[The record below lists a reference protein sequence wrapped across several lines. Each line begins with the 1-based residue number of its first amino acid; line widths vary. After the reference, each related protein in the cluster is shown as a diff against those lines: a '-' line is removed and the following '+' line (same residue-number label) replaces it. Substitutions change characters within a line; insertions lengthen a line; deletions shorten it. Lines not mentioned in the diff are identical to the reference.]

1 MLTKKQNFLETVRR
15 GKPDRYVNQYE
26 ALELMFATPYAA
38 SNPRPVPGGPPVV
51 NAWGVTSSFPAGM
64 PGPFPIHDEEHI
76 VLKDIENWRDYVKA
90 PNVIYPEEAWAP
102 FVEMVSKVDRNE
114 KMIAPFVA
122 PGLFEQCHYLME
134 IQNCLMAFYEY
145 PDEMHELIDYITEW
159 EVTYAKEICKYLKPD
174 ALFHHDD
181 WGSGASSFLS
191 PEMFE
196 EFFVPGYK
204 KIYDTYREGGVE
216 VIIHHSDS
224 YAANL
229 VPSMIKMGI
238 DVWQGVMTSNN
249 LAELIEKYGDKI
261 TFMGGIDSATID
273 HVDWSR
279 EQIASEVERAAREYG
294 RKAFIPCNTMG
305 DPGCLYEGVNVT
317 LTDEIEKLNRKIMAE
332 GGF

>member
-1 MLTKKQNFLETVRR
+1 
-15 GKPDRYVNQYE
+15 
-26 ALELMFATPYAA
+26 
-38 SNPRPVPGGPPVV
+38 
-51 NAWGVTSSFPAGM
+51 
-64 PGPFPIHDEEHI
+64 
-76 VLKDIENWRDYVKA
+76 
-90 PNVIYPEEAWAP
+90 
-102 FVEMVSKVDRNE
+102 
-114 KMIAPFVA
+114 MIAPFVA

-145 PDEMHELIDYITEW
+145 PDEMHELIDYITDW
-159 EVTYAKEICKYLKPD
+159 EVEYAKEICKYLKPD

-204 KIYDTYREGGVE
+204 RIYDTYREGGVQI
-216 VIIHHSDS
+216 IIHHSDS

-249 LAELIEKYGDKI
+249 IPELIEKYGDKI
-261 TFMGGIDSATID
+261 TFMGGIDSATVD

-317 LTDEIEKLNRKIMAE
+317 LNDEIEKLNQRIIAE